1 MITDT
6 GKKYSIYAVWA
17 VFVFLIGYIKLS
29 YHELWKD
36 EWQAWFVASDKS
48 LGQIFSFL
56 YYEGH
61 PALWYLYLKPFTFLQ
76 SLANPVS
83 IMSIAH
89 LVTVALGLYFLFI
102 RFRLPLFLKIF
113 FALSYFLFFEYGIV
127 NRGYFM
133 VILMTFWVT
142 SLISQEHNNKLYAG
156 LGLFLL
162 CQTEVYGVFMAIA
175 LGFYIYLK
183 SKSGLDRLKNID
195 FYGLALGLL
204 VFLISVFPRV
214 SGHVGKTRGK
224 DLSFID
230 TILTS
235 LQGNLSNT
243 YLLGSTPDT
252 FTVGWTAIG
261 LVLSILCLG
270 GLIYVFYK
278 DKMVW
283 KSFLAFL
290 AMMLIF
296 SIFFFVGGVRQW
308 GMGFVFF
315 VAMLELRGMD
325 IRKEC
330 GVAGII
336 ITFCMFG
343 LIHNVKAVREDI
355 RLPFTNAKKTGLFI
369 RDKVPAKVPVVAI
382 NKFEATPVIG
392 YAGRKFYELPAGAE
406 FSYFRWVDKIYLPT
420 ENELKLFA
428 RYKGVGGITIL
439 TPKPL
444 DNTRFPNV
452 KLWQKFDEENYKK
465 ENYFLYTLPVK

>member
-1 MITDT
+1 
-6 GKKYSIYAVWA
+6 
-17 VFVFLIGYIKLS
+17 
-29 YHELWKD
+29 
-36 EWQAWFVASDKS
+36 
-48 LGQIFSFL
+48 
-56 YYEGH
+56 
-61 PALWYLYLKPFTFLQ
+61 
-76 SLANPVS
+76 
-83 IMSIAH
+83 
-89 LVTVALGLYFLFI
+89 
-102 RFRLPLFLKIF
+102 
-113 FALSYFLFFEYGIV
+113 
-127 NRGYFM
+127 
-133 VILMTFWVT
+133 
-142 SLISQEHNNKLYAG
+142 
-156 LGLFLL
+156 
-162 CQTEVYGVFMAIA
+162 MAIA

-290 AMMLIF
+290 AMMLFF